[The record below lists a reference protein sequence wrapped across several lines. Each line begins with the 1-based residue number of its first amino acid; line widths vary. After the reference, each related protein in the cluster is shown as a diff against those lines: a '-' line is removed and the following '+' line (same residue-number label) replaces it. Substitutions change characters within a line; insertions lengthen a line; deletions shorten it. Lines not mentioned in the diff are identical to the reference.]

1 MSAFKA
7 VTNITLSPE
16 LTQLV
21 VGTATTFTAT
31 VTPSDATNQNIVWS
45 RAEGVALSISQT
57 TNGKSVTLTA
67 GASGTFKLRA
77 TIANGVVAS

>member
-1 MSAFKA
+1 MSAFKP

-21 VGTATTFTAT
+21 VGTDTTFTAT
-31 VTPSDATNQNIVWS
+31 VTPSDATNQVITWS
-45 RAEGVALSISQT
+45 RVSGVDVTITPSN
-57 TNGKSVTLTA
+57 NGKTVKLKA
-67 GASGTFKLRA
+67 AASGTVVLRA